1 MLLLL
6 LLLLLDPAAIDYS
19 TPDTVVN
26 ETDIVKLYCNSTGN
40 PPPNITW
47 TKDGWFHPMAI
58 WGKLLLIN
66 VTGKSVEG
74 TYRCNAS
81 NGVREQASAT
91 IKLTVQSRYPSID
104 TNVMSHD
111 YDSSIIFHVN
121 PQTVTGIN

>member
-1 MLLLL
+1 
-6 LLLLLDPAAIDYS
+6 
-19 TPDTVVN
+19 
-26 ETDIVKLYCNSTGN
+26 
-40 PPPNITW
+40 
-47 TKDGWFHPMAI
+47 MAI

-111 YDSSIIFHVN
+111 YDSSRLRYVRLKTYIYMFSNKKGGFTPTLIQQCNTNVDFQIVKQH
-121 PQTVTGIN
+121 PL